1 VRLLLLRHAIA
12 PQRDPERWPDD
23 RLRPLTPEG
32 RRKMERG
39 AKGIAALE
47 VRPDLV
53 LTSPLIRASET
64 AKIAAEAFKPRP
76 DVQVL
81 KPLAPGGGSGGVL
94 AGLAGLPP
102 SSTVMLVGHEP
113 DLSQLVGALVVEPRG
128 DLGIE
133 FKKGG
138 LAWIEFEGAPRA
150 RAGRLLMLLP
160 PRVLRGLGR

>member
-1 VRLLLLRHAIA
+1 VHLLLLRHAIA

-23 RLRPLTPEG
+23 RLRPLTPQG

-39 AKGIAALE
+39 AKGIAVLGA
-47 VRPDLV
+47 RPDIV

-64 AKIAAEAFKPRP
+64 AKIAAGAFRPRP

-94 AGLAGLPP
+94 AGLAALPP
-102 SSTVMLVGHEP
+102 SATVLLVGHEP
-113 DLSQLVGALVVEPRG
+113 DLSQLVGALVIEPRA

-138 LAWIEFEGAPRA
+138 LCWIEFEGAPRA
-150 RAGRLLMLLP
+150 RAGRLLMLVT
-160 PRVLRGLGR
+160 PRVLRRLRR